1 MPPLLSKPR
10 YKAKT
15 KDTRRMNILL
25 LCNFNLFPSLRTYIR
40 IPRTLHIQRHERS
53 CKPSIRGIYAVR
65 AHRGLRGRPTSVF
78 RRHTRVYH
86 AYASSLAYSNLE
98 ISDLAQQRRASM
110 MRAQPIQNP
119 CSGDYYRS
127 VAVDRHVD
135 HTRPDASF
143 HGRKKNASAAKN
155 VSFALRGARVARVIR
170 FTTAAKVTKV
180 NGYRSITGI
189 INRRIMR

>member
-1 MPPLLSKPR
+1 
-10 YKAKT
+10 
-15 KDTRRMNILL
+15 MNILL
-25 LCNFNLFPSLRTYIR
+25 LRNFNLFPSLRTYIR

-135 HTRPDASF
+135 HTSRCFVPWT
-143 HGRKKNASAAKN
+143 KKERFCREERFFRVTRRS
-155 VSFALRGARVARVIR
+155 SRARDSIY
-170 FTTAAKVTKV
+170 
-180 NGYRSITGI
+180 NGGESDQG
-189 INRRIMR
+189 